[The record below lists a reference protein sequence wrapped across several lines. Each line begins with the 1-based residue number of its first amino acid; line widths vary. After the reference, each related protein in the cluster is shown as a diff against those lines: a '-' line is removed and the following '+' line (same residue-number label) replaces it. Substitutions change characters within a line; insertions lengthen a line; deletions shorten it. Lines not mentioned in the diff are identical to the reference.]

1 MSNQAEVIRHR
12 KKIQVKNLMDQIF
25 VWRQIKL
32 KELHDHEQ
40 DMQQLE
46 MSRENAKS
54 IFSIQDFP

>member
-1 MSNQAEVIRHR
+1 MSNQAEMIRHR